1 MSVRL
6 GRENRKGVGVLL
18 VIALAMV
25 GAACSSSPGN
35 QLSAQQRAA
44 IGEVAAAFDAAEA
57 TTASAFD
64 AVVVVPKLER
74 WQETEDRHQAA
85 LRALRDGLPAGECR
99 ASIEK
104 LLVVEDG
111 QNVIRRRLI
120 EDYRQE
126 KFGIVAKDATD
137 YGASVINGAYQAE
150 DAVAEACGRSSVTA
164 DKVTARAAAL
174 TPAQNSLFDAVL
186 AAYAET
192 RVAFDAAFS
201 VSRFVTD
208 LEALQAADASVR
220 AVLQAQMETLGE
232 GACRSSLSEILDIEK
247 QQEVLRVAM
256 IAAGKAGDTVKML
269 TTLDQYT
276 AINSTSAPFVELRRT
291 AFVNCGGK
299 D

>member
-1 MSVRL
+1 MKVTLRR
-6 GRENRKGVGVLL
+6 GNRMGVGVLL
-18 VIALAMV
+18 VTALAVV
-25 GAACSSSPGN
+25 GAACSSSSGN

-74 WQETEDRHQAA
+74 WQETEDRHQTA

-99 ASIEK
+99 AAIEK

-126 KFGIVAKDATD
+126 KFGIVAKDATE

-174 TPAQNSLFDAVL
+174 TPAQNALFDAVL

-232 GACRSSLSEILDIEK
+232 GACRSSLFEILDIEK
-247 QQEVLRVAM
+247 QQEDLRVAM